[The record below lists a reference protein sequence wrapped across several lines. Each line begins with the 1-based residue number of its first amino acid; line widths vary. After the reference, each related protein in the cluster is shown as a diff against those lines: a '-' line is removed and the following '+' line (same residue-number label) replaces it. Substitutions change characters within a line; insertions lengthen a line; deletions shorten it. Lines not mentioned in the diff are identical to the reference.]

1 MTSARRR
8 VLIVGDRRRP
18 GVADGVR
25 RHRARLAERV
35 EVVGEDLDERI
46 DLAKAEADLV
56 LVFGGDGSILHVAR
70 RLGTNPIPVLG
81 VNYGRFGFLADLAPE
96 QLDEGIDRWLEGA
109 AELHRRTRL
118 DVTWLRSDGVGGR
131 WLALN
136 DVVVGRSELGR
147 MVDVDVGIDGH
158 HTIKGTGMRIGIEL
172 NQYFFHEN
180 SPAQFLSGN
189 QKQAK
194 RNTPALKEQGYE
206 FNLSTY
212 VSNFSQHR
220 RGEKL
225 HSSWPAFRQQKA
237 RSS

>member
-81 VNYGRFGFLADLAPE
+81 VNYGRFGFRAYPGLSVAGCPPEVVQALPFDGSAPC
-96 QLDEGIDRWLEGA
+96 G
-109 AELHRRTRL
+109 EL
-118 DVTWLRSDGVGGR
+118 
-131 WLALN
+131 
-136 DVVVGRSELGR
+136 
-147 MVDVDVGIDGH
+147 IH
-158 HTIKGTGMRIGIEL
+158 H
-172 NQYFFHEN
+172 
-180 SPAQFLSGN
+180 
-189 QKQAK
+189 
-194 RNTPALKEQGYE
+194 
-206 FNLSTY
+206 
-212 VSNFSQHR
+212 
-220 RGEKL
+220 
-225 HSSWPAFRQQKA
+225 PAFGLDQQA
-237 RSS
+237 

>member
-158 HTIKGTGMRIGIEL
+158 HDQQFAIHLAGVFPDSLRVQGQGVRKKLGHDLDTRAAQGNSATVR
-172 NQYFFHEN
+172 QFH
-180 SPAQFLSGN
+180 PLRRDLQL
-189 QKQAK
+189 
-194 RNTPALKEQGYE
+194 QGG
-206 FNLSTY
+206 
-212 VSNFSQHR
+212 VP
-220 RGEKL
+220 GG
-225 HSSWPAFRQQKA
+225 
-237 RSS
+237 